1 VRDHGHLRDG
11 MSPQEARGSDDDGKI
26 AFSVITITCKTAE
39 VSLSGSGFFS
49 ELSQSKLE
57 LKP

>member
-1 VRDHGHLRDG
+1 